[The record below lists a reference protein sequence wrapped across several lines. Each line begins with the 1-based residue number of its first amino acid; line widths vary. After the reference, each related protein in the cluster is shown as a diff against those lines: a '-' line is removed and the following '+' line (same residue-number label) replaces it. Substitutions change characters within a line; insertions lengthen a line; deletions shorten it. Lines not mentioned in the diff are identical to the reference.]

1 MTTAVINV
9 IIIPIEENR
18 IPLALPG
25 VLLTGSVVPLVK
37 GVSVVP
43 LVTVASV
50 VVLLV
55 TVASV
60 VVLLITGAS
69 VVVLLITGS
78 SVVVLLVIG
87 ASVVV
92 LLLGATVGDAVSFN
106 TWIFQPRFKWVAHY
120 S

>member
-1 MTTAVINV
+1 MTTAVIKV
-9 IIIPIEENR
+9 IIIPIEENS

-25 VLLTGSVVPLVK
+25 VLLTGSVVVPLVK

-92 LLLGATVGDAVSFN
+92 LLGATVGDAVSFN